1 MSMEIKIDQEAI
13 LTAINTNATKAVVDA
28 LGGWEVQKAMAQV
41 VTTEVAQG
49 AIAEAIRTAVGQI
62 DKSALVNALAS
73 ELQKATTSAVVE
85 ATTSAVV
92 VILHEGLVDIVCKL
106 RGIGNYSEDDR
117 RKRAAIK
124 AELFKTTQENK

>member
-13 LTAINTNATKAVVDA
+13 AAAINANATKALADA
-28 LGGWEVQKAMAQV
+28 LGGWEVQKAVAHV

-49 AIAEAIRTAVGQI
+49 AIADAIRTAAGKI
-62 DKSALVNALAS
+62 DKSELANVLAS
-73 ELQKATTSAVVE
+73 ELQK

-106 RGIGNYSEDDR
+106 RGIGNYTEDDR

-124 AELFKTTQENK
+124 AELFKTTKESK

>member
-13 LTAINTNATKAVVDA
+13 LTAINTNATKAIADA
-28 LGGWEVQKAMAQV
+28 LGGWEVQKAVAHV

-49 AIAEAIRTAVGQI
+49 AIADAIRTAAGKI
-62 DKSALVNALAS
+62 DKSELANVLAS
-73 ELQKATTSAVVE
+73 ELQK

-106 RGIGNYSEDDR
+106 RGIGNYTEDDR

-124 AELFKTTQENK
+124 AELFKTTKESK

>member
-13 LTAINTNATKAVVDA
+13 LTAINTNATKAVTNA
-28 LGGWEVQKAMAQV
+28 LSGWEVQKAVAHV

-49 AIAEAIRTAVGQI
+49 AIADAIRTVAGKI
-62 DKSALVNALAS
+62 DKSALANALAS
-73 ELQKATTSAVVE
+73 ELQKAA
-85 ATTSAVV
+85 TSAVV

-106 RGIGNYSEDDR
+106 RGIGNYTEDDR

-124 AELFKTTQENK
+124 AELFKTTKESK

>member
-73 ELQKATTSAVVE
+73 ELQKATTSAVV
-85 ATTSAVV
+85 

-124 AELFKTTQENK
+124 AELFEKTKEKRDE

>member
-13 LTAINTNATKAVVDA
+13 TAAINANATKAVADA
-28 LGGWEVQKAMAQV
+28 LGGWEVQKAVAHV

-49 AIAEAIRTAVGQI
+49 AIAEAVTAAVKQI

-73 ELQKATTSAVVE
+73 ELQKATTSAVV
-85 ATTSAVV
+85 A
-92 VILHEGLVDIVCKL
+92 ILHEGVVDIVCKL
-106 RGIGNYSEDDR
+106 RGIGDYSTEDK

-124 AELFKTTQENK
+124 AELFQKTKDDK